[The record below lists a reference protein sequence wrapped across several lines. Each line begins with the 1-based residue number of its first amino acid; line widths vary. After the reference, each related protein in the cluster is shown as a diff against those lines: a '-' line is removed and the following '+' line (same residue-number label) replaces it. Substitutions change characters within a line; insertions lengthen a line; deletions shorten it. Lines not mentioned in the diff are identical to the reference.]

1 MRSAW
6 QVIVRR
12 LVVLSAGAVVC
23 LTAPGLAGRAWG
35 QQPFD
40 LLIRGG
46 RVLDGTGNPWI
57 PADVGIRD
65 GRIAAVG
72 PLGDASAVRVIEAKG
87 KLVVPG
93 FIDLHSHAGRG
104 LASGEAS
111 RRAAPNLVTQGI
123 TTVVVNPDGFG
134 PWPILKQREDLERLG
149 IGPNVALMV
158 GHNRIRRIALGENY
172 KREATPAEIHRM
184 RQMVREG
191 MQAGAWGMTAGLEY
205 VPGIWSTTE
214 ELIAL
219 TEVIVPFHG
228 VYIAHQ
234 RSESTEPDW
243 FLASQHEKGLPTML
257 DAIQETI
264 DIGKATGAR
273 VVCSHLKAMGA
284 HYWGTAGAAI
294 RLIGHARNQ
303 GVDVWADQY
312 PYHSTGGDGTMVL
325 IPGWAVGIDPL
336 AEGEETKGADYGAAL
351 RRTMEDAAEAGK
363 VRRDIAY
370 EMSRRGG
377 AENIVV
383 FDHPDSS
390 FVGRSLG
397 DLAAARGI
405 GPVAMA
411 LEMQYE
417 GYRDRHGGA
426 RLRGFSVWEEDL
438 KLLMAQPW
446 MATSTDAAV
455 TLPGD
460 GPVHA
465 RFYGSYP
472 RKIHRY
478 ALEGNTIS
486 LEHAIR
492 SSTSLPAKIMGIGDR
507 GLLLEGFRADV
518 VILDPDKVR
527 DRATFFKPHQYS
539 EGVDFVLVN
548 GVAVV
553 ENGEPTGALPGVV
566 IRRK

>member
-1 MRSAW
+1 
-6 QVIVRR
+6 
-12 LVVLSAGAVVC
+12 
-23 LTAPGLAGRAWG
+23 
-35 QQPFD
+35 
-40 LLIRGG
+40 
-46 RVLDGTGNPWI
+46 
-57 PADVGIRD
+57 
-65 GRIAAVG
+65 
-72 PLGDASAVRVIEAKG
+72 
-87 KLVVPG
+87 
-93 FIDLHSHAGRG
+93 
-104 LASGEAS
+104 
-111 RRAAPNLVTQGI
+111 
-123 TTVVVNPDGFG
+123 
-134 PWPILKQREDLERLG
+134 
-149 IGPNVALMV
+149 
-158 GHNRIRRIALGENY
+158 
-172 KREATPAEIHRM
+172 
-184 RQMVREG
+184 
-191 MQAGAWGMTAGLEY
+191 
-205 VPGIWSTTE
+205 
-214 ELIAL
+214 
-219 TEVIVPFHG
+219 
-228 VYIAHQ
+228 
-234 RSESTEPDW
+234 
-243 FLASQHEKGLPTML
+243 ML

-405 GPVAMA
+405 GPVEMA

>member
-12 LVVLSAGAVVC
+12 LVLLSAGAVVC
-23 LTAPGLAGRAWG
+23 LTAQGLAGRAWA

-72 PLGDASAVRVIEAKG
+72 PLGEATAVRVIEAEG

-93 FIDLHSHAGRG
+93 FIDLHSHADRG
-104 LASGEAS
+104 LASGEAN

-134 PWPILKQREDLERLG
+134 AWPILKQREDLERLG
-149 IGPNVALMV
+149 TGPNVALMV

-172 KREATPAEIHRM
+172 KREATAAEIRQM

-191 MQAGAWGMTAGLEY
+191 MQAGAWGMTAGLEH
-205 VPGIWSTTE
+205 VPGIWSTTA

-219 TEVIVPFHG
+219 TEAIVPFHG

-243 FLASQHEKGLPTML
+243 FLASQHENGLPTML

-264 DIGKATGAR
+264 EIGKATGAR

-336 AEGEETKGADYGAAL
+336 AEGEEAKDADYGAAL

-383 FDHPDSS
+383 FDHPDNS
-390 FVGRSLG
+390 FIGRSLG

-405 GPVAMA
+405 GAVEMA

-438 KLLMAQPW
+438 KLLMAQSW

-478 ALEGNTIS
+478 AIEGNAIS

-492 SSTSLPAKIMGIGDR
+492 SSTSLPAKIMGILDR
-507 GLLLEGFRADV
+507 GLLLEGFWADV

-548 GVAVV
+548 GVAVAG
-553 ENGEPTGALPGVV
+553 NGEPTGALPGVV